1 MSVQGFSTAK
11 GHKKPPG
18 RHDTMKAMTALGIVV
33 TFVTVAVLV
42 IEFLRHRR
50 SPLSIYGWFGL
61 GMLTLAEWLMFRH
74 FEPLATYFTPIAWTA
89 YILLADA
96 AVHAVK
102 GHSRLRDHPAEFAGV
117 ALLSVPLW
125 LIFEAYNLR
134 LHNWTYVGLPAS
146 RALALLGYGWS
157 FATITPGILQTADL
171 VEAFDWFSPAAPLRF
186 SSPARATMMVFG
198 GACLVLPLVLPQ
210 AIAAYLFALVW
221 VGFIFLLDP
230 INYRLRLPSI
240 LGDLAA
246 GRRGR
251 FYALLI
257 SGYTCGWL
265 WEFWNYWAPAKW
277 HYVFPM
283 FQNVKIFEM
292 PAPGYL
298 GFLPFAVECFV
309 MYVSAAGLLAR
320 PAAAMLNSRLP
331 GTSRHS

>member
-1 MSVQGFSTAK
+1 
-11 GHKKPPG
+11 
-18 RHDTMKAMTALGIVV
+18 
-33 TFVTVAVLV
+33 
-42 IEFLRHRR
+42 
-50 SPLSIYGWFGL
+50 
-61 GMLTLAEWLMFRH
+61 
-74 FEPLATYFTPIAWTA
+74 
-89 YILLADA
+89 
-96 AVHAVK
+96 
-102 GHSRLRDHPAEFAGV
+102 
-117 ALLSVPLW
+117 
-125 LIFEAYNLR
+125 
-134 LHNWTYVGLPAS
+134 
-146 RALALLGYGWS
+146 
-157 FATITPGILQTADL
+157 
-171 VEAFDWFSPAAPLRF
+171 
-186 SSPARATMMVFG
+186 MVFG

-210 AIAAYLFALVW
+210 AAAAYLFALVW

>member
-1 MSVQGFSTAK
+1 
-11 GHKKPPG
+11 
-18 RHDTMKAMTALGIVV
+18 MKAMTALGVAI

-50 SPLSIYGWFGL
+50 SALPIYGWFGL
-61 GMLTLAEWLMFRH
+61 GMLSVAEWLMFRH
-74 FEPLATYFTPIAWTA
+74 FEPVATYFTPIAWTA

-96 AVHAVK
+96 AVQAVK
-102 GHSRLRDHPAEFAGV
+102 GHSRLRDHPAGFAGM
-117 ALLSVPLW
+117 ALLSIPLW

-186 SSPARATMMVFG
+186 SSPARATVMVFG
-198 GACLVLPLVLPQ
+198 GACLALPLVLPQ
-210 AIAAYLFALVW
+210 AAAYLFALVW

-240 LGDLAA
+240 LGDFAA

-257 SGYTCGWL
+257 SGFVCGWL
-265 WEFWNYWAPAKW
+265 WEFWNYWAAAKW

-309 MYVSAAGLLAR
+309 MYVTAARLLAK
-320 PAAAMLNSRLP
+320 PAAAILNSCLP
-331 GTSRHS
+331 GTSRQS

>member
-1 MSVQGFSTAK
+1 
-11 GHKKPPG
+11 
-18 RHDTMKAMTALGIVV
+18 MTALGVAI

-50 SPLSIYGWFGL
+50 SPLPVYGWFGL
-61 GMLTLAEWLMFRH
+61 GMLTVAEWLVFRR
-74 FEPLATYFTPIAWTA
+74 FVPVATYFTPIAWTA

-96 AVHAVK
+96 AVRAIQ
-102 GHSRLRDHPAEFAGV
+102 GHSRLRDHPAEFAAM
-117 ALLSVPLW
+117 ALLSIPLW

-146 RALALLGYGWS
+146 RALALLGYAWS
-157 FATITPGILQTADL
+157 FATITPGILETADL
-171 VEAFDWFSPAAPLRF
+171 VEAFGWFPPAAPLRF
-186 SSPARATMMVFG
+186 SLRAQAAIMIFG
-198 GACLVLPLVLPQ
+198 GACLALPLVLPQ
-210 AIAAYLFALVW
+210 ASAAYLFALVW

-240 LGDLAA
+240 SGDFAA

-251 FYALLI
+251 FYALLT
-257 SGYTCGWL
+257 SGFACGWL
-265 WEFWNYWAPAKW
+265 WEFWNYWASAKW

-283 FQNVKIFEM
+283 FQTVKIFEM

-309 MYVSAAGLLAR
+309 MYVTAAWLLAR
-320 PAAAMLNSRLP
+320 PIAAMLNSRLP
-331 GTSRHS
+331 GASPHS

>member
-1 MSVQGFSTAK
+1 
-11 GHKKPPG
+11 
-18 RHDTMKAMTALGIVV
+18 MKAMTALGIVV

-210 AIAAYLFALVW
+210 AAAAYLFALVW